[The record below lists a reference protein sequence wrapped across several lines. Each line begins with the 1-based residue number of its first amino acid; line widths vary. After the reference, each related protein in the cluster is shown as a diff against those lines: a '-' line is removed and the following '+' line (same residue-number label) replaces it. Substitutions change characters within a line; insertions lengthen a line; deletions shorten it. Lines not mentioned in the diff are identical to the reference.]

1 MLFARRMRSLFE
13 SIMMS
18 LDSIRS
24 NKLRSIL
31 TCLGIIIGVATVIG
45 MMSIV
50 EGIDGIVG
58 KELNRIGASSF
69 MLQKYPELSIS
80 MDWRKYHK
88 RKDLT
93 LEDVDAIQRGCPS
106 VDLVSPTVSFG
117 GKTISGGGEKTD
129 PNVGLVGTTSVYPS
143 IHGVDFSEGRCF
155 IPLEDTKPRNVAILG
170 QDVVDRL
177 FHYGSPLGR
186 YIRVDNMR
194 LRVIG
199 VLEKRGTVFGESQD
213 NMVVIPMTV
222 MAKHFNLRRRIEIN
236 IKARADAPIG
246 RAIDEVRALMRVRHK
261 LKANEEDDF
270 EIETRDS
277 ITKAWTNL
285 TGSIFAA
292 AIGIAGISLLVGGIG
307 IMNIM
312 LVSVRERTRE
322 IGIRKALGAR
332 RKDISR
338 QFLIEAGSLSLLGG
352 LLGVAFGVGGL
363 KLTMHYTDKVP
374 IIITTYSI
382 VLALTF
388 SFFVGVFFGVYPAR
402 KAAKLDPIDALRYE

>member
-1 MLFARRMRSLFE
+1 MLFSRRMRATFE
-13 SIMMS
+13 SVKMS

-50 EGIDGIVG
+50 AGIDGIVG

-69 MLQKYPELSIS
+69 MLQKYPALQIS
-80 MDWRKYHK
+80 MDWRKYRK

-93 LEDVDAIQRGCPS
+93 LADVEAIRQTCPS
-106 VDLVSPTVSFG
+106 VDLAAPTTGFG
-117 GKTISGGGEKTD
+117 GKIISGGGEKTD
-129 PNVGLVGTTSVYPS
+129 PNVMLVGTTSVYPS
-143 IHGVDFSEGRCF
+143 IHGVDFREGRSF
-155 IPLEDTKPRNVAILG
+155 IPLEDARPRNVCILG
-170 QDVVDRL
+170 LDVVDRL
-177 FHYGSPLGR
+177 FQYGSPVGR
-186 YIRVDNMR
+186 YVSVDNMR

-199 VLEKRGTVFGESQD
+199 VLDRRGSVFGESQD
-213 NMVVIPMTV
+213 NMVVAPMSV
-222 MAKHFNLRRRIEIN
+222 VAKHYDTRGRIEIN
-236 IKARADAPIG
+236 IKAKADVPIQQ
-246 RAIDEVRALMRVRHK
+246 AIDEVVALMRVRHK
-261 LKANEEDDF
+261 LKTYEPDDF

-322 IGIRKALGAR
+322 IGVRKALGAQ

-338 QFLIEAGSLSLLGG
+338 QFLIEAGALAFLGG
-352 LLGVAFGVGGL
+352 VLGVGLGVGGL

-402 KAAKLDPIDALRYE
+402 KAAKLDPIEALRYE

>member
-1 MLFARRMRSLFE
+1 MPFLRGMRSLFE
-13 SIMMS
+13 SIKMS

-58 KELNRIGASSF
+58 QELNRIGASSF
-69 MLQKYPELSIS
+69 MLQKYPALQIS
-80 MDWRKYHK
+80 MDWRKYRK
-88 RKDLT
+88 RKNLT
-93 LEDVDAIQRGCPS
+93 LQDVEAIKQGCPS
-106 VDLVSPTVSFG
+106 VDMVAPTVSYG
-117 GKTISGGGEKTD
+117 SKIISGAGEKTD
-129 PNVGLVGTTSVYPS
+129 PNVGLVGTTSIYPS
-143 IHGVDFSEGRCF
+143 IHGVDFSEGRSF
-155 IPLEDTKPRNVAILG
+155 IPLEDSRPRNVCILG
-170 QDVVDRL
+170 QDVVKRL
-177 FHYGSPLGR
+177 FHYGSPVGR
-186 YIRVDNMR
+186 YVHVDNMR

-199 VLEKRGTVFGESQD
+199 VLEERGTVFGESQD
-213 NMVVIPMTV
+213 NMVVAPMSV
-222 MAKHFNLRRRIEIN
+222 IAKHYDTRGRIEIN
-236 IKARADAPIG
+236 IKAKADVPI
-246 RAIDEVRALMRVRHK
+246 RQAIDEVRALMRVRHK
-261 LKANEEDDF
+261 LKTYEDDDF

-352 LLGVAFGVGGL
+352 ILGVAMGVGGL
-363 KLTMHYTDKVP
+363 KLTLHYTDKVP

-382 VLALTF
+382 ILALTF

-402 KAAKLDPIDALRYE
+402 KAAKLDPIEALRYE